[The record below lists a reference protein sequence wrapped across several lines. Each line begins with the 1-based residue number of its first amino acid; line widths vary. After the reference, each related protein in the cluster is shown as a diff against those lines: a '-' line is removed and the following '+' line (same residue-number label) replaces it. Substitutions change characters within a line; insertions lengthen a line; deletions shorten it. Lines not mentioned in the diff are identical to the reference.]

1 MLFILNKSHEVVG
14 SLNSNGDLSRITS
27 YFDDSYVQDLATGA
41 ETFQFSTLADNKESQ
56 HLVVGNFIAFR
67 EQGEFKLFNIIQIE
81 ETHEDTF
88 IKNVYCEMA
97 SVELINE
104 IIRPMKVLN
113 SSLLKFLNTILGQ
126 TEWQLGKMDAGF
138 TQVYDFEI
146 TDYKSV
152 YELIQEYA
160 IGTYGAEISY
170 RVEIEHGK
178 IIGKYIDCYSK
189 RGNENGFRFA
199 YGSNLTSVIRTV
211 DTSNLATAL
220 IPVGNGGIT
229 IRDLDLADKPLGQ
242 DFITNETAYK
252 QWNINGSHIF
262 GVHRE
267 DTDSPQE
274 LIRLARLA
282 LEERANPKIKY
293 EMKVEILDRNVNIG
307 DTVNV
312 VDHEF
317 NPPLYLS
324 ARVNQI
330 TKSRTN
336 PFNDEVVLA
345 NFKELDSNIT
355 SDMRAL
361 ASQLEGYIDSQFPI
375 GGDKI
380 QSDSLTGDHLQ
391 SNTVTGTHII
401 ANAITAD
408 KIDADQ
414 ITGNHIQ
421 ANTISGNH
429 LQANII
435 TGGHIQAETIT
446 GTNIKGDTI
455 TGNHLQGNTIT
466 GNHIQAGSITA
477 GSGIIADGAIGNAH
491 ISDLTADKVTGGTI
505 ETSKVDIAGANS
517 NLLIRGNRLQV
528 FEGQGNDRKE
538 RVSLGDVNNDGSVY
552 GLRVRGADGKTV
564 LMDENGVTSE
574 GITDGSITNE
584 HISDDTKIEGYKLNI
599 NSVVREINGAT
610 ETINGTKIDI
620 EGTNL
625 GVQLSEIVKTQTEQE
640 ESISNNTAKIQAN
653 QNAIKL
659 KVDEQKYTEGMENIN
674 SILEKQSA
682 QIEINKNDITSK
694 VSQSW
699 VQEQGYQ
706 TSSEVQQTVDA
717 LQIKFQ
723 ESGGYNLLYNGDFKR
738 KLESWTQDVPNSF
751 GWSDGLSCKN
761 GRGVYSRGA
770 LQTTKA
776 LRQQNIPLD
785 VNEDTYTLSYW
796 QYTTQDGTDG
806 TTNPFRNIEVAIGYT
821 DGTWSYHSTG
831 QSNFDVWERKVIRI
845 KKPSDKHF
853 LKANVGLWCRDTTKM
868 VYFSQ
873 IVFEEGEIAHQWSP
887 NPNEVHDGIT
897 TIDKDGIKVTS
908 SNSNTHTVMD
918 SSSFRVENNQ
928 GGTVA
933 EFSNNSTIP
942 NLTAGI
948 ITSNEVHAG
957 NVCSKSP
964 KSTDI
969 KFIYVNGSTGND
981 NNNGSQTSP
990 YKTVQRAIDD
1000 INDKQDQSVTIYVYN
1015 SVQGFELKGVSG
1027 TGIITFSLQDS
1038 AVINGYV
1045 ILGGVTN
1052 AIKITNETGSLKA
1065 TLKNGIGIYR
1075 CTNVDIY
1082 GVTFRG
1088 VNGSGNN
1095 ILVQDTS
1102 YCAVNSCD
1110 LGGLSTRLDCAIAV
1124 KASLLWL
1131 HGCRG
1136 SNILDV
1142 VGQYAFSHVMM
1153 ARGGTS
1159 NVPDYSSGLLVNY
1172 DGSGRIQNWTGGTF
1186 TKTPS
1191 SGWNPSY
1198 TPTQKT
1204 STWSFNKIWSDE
1216 TKNGWSDRQELIQ
1229 GYSSSYDTGRW
1240 TGYLQMTDGM
1250 ASIKSTISGS
1260 TNLSGRVY
1268 VQRKTSSGASTGTC
1282 CMYASDGTHIGN
1294 ISMARGAGA
1303 WFTLSSA
1310 IVTKIMNG
1318 AITYF
1323 YLKNDSDNINT
1334 YMKMETLGKI
1344 EITYTK

>member
-1 MLFILNKSHEVVG
+1 MLFILDKSHRVVG
-14 SLNSNGDLSRITS
+14 SLNSDGDLSRITT
-27 YFDDSYVQDLATGA
+27 YFDDKYVQDLGTGA
-41 ETFQFSTLADNKESQ
+41 ETFTFTTMANTEQSQ
-56 HLVVGNFIAFR
+56 YLIAGNFIAFKDD
-67 EQGEFKLFNIIQIE
+67 GEFKLFNIIQIE
-81 ETHEDTF
+81 ESHEDVFT
-88 IKNVYCEMA
+88 KTVYCEMA

-104 IIRPMKVLN
+104 IIRPMNVLN
-113 SSLLKFLNTILGQ
+113 SSLQKFLNTILAD
-126 TEWQLGKMDAGF
+126 TEWQLGKIDVSF

-160 IGTYGAEISY
+160 VGTFGAEISY
-170 RVEIEHGK
+170 RVEIENG
-178 IIGKYIDCYSK
+178 IIMGKYIDCHAQ

-199 YGSNLTSVIRTV
+199 YGSNLTSVIKTV
-211 DTSNLATAL
+211 DMSNLATAL
-220 IPVGNGGIT
+220 IGVGKNGTTFKSVETG
-229 IRDLDLADKPLGQ
+229 DKPLNQ
-242 DFITNETAYK
+242 DFITNEVAYE

-262 GVHRE
+262 GVHKE
-267 DTDSPQE
+267 DTESPQE
-274 LIRLARLA
+274 LLRLTRLA
-282 LEERANPKIKY
+282 LEERANPQIKY
-293 EMKVEILDRNVNIG
+293 EMKVELLGKEVKIG

-317 NPPLYLS
+317 NPPLFLS
-324 ARVNQI
+324 ARVNQL
-330 TKSRTN
+330 TRSKTDPQS
-336 PFNDEVVLA
+336 DEVVLA
-345 NFKELDSNIT
+345 NFRELKSNIT
-355 SDMRAL
+355 DEMRQL
-361 ASQLEGYIDSQFPI
+361 ASQLEGFIDNAFPI

-380 QSDSLTGDHLQ
+380 KDGAINGDKLHNGQ
-391 SNTVTGTHII
+391 IITGTHLS
-401 ANAITAD
+401 ANSITAD
-408 KIDADQ
+408 KISAGSINTNHLQADC
-414 ITGNHIQ
+414 ITADKIQADSINGNHIQ
-421 ANTISGNH
+421 GNTIN
-429 LQANII
+429 
-435 TGGHIQAETIT
+435 
-446 GTNIKGDTI
+446 
-455 TGNHLQGNTIT
+455 GNHLQGNIIT
-466 GNHIQAGSITA
+466 GGHIQAGSITA

-491 ISDLTADKVTGGTI
+491 ISELQADKISGGTI
-505 ETSKVDIAGANS
+505 ETSKVDIAGANG

-528 FEGQGNDRKE
+528 FDGHGNDRKE
-538 RVSLGDVNNDGSVY
+538 RVSLGDVNNDGSIY
-552 GLRVRGADGKTV
+552 GLRVRGKDGVTV
-564 LMDENGVTSE
+564 LLDENGVTGE
-574 GITDGSITNE
+574 GITDGSIKNE
-584 HISDDTKIEGYKLNI
+584 HISGETKIDGYKLNI
-599 NSVVREINGAT
+599 DSVVREINGAT

-625 GVQLSEIVKTQTEQE
+625 GVQLSEIVKTQSEQE
-640 ESISNNTAKIQAN
+640 QSISNNTTKIQAN

-706 TSSEVQQTVDA
+706 TESEVKQTVNA
-717 LQIKFQ
+717 LEVKFT

-738 KLESWTQDVPNSF
+738 KLESWTQDVTNGF

-806 TTNPFRNIEVAIGYT
+806 TTNPFRNIEVSIGYT
-821 DGTWSYHSTG
+821 DGTWSYHSLDSQT
-831 QSNFDVWERKVIRI
+831 NFGIWERKII
-845 KKPSDKHF
+845 KITKPSDKHF
-853 LKANVGLWCRDTTKM
+853 SKANVGLWCRDTTKM

-873 IVFEEGEIAHQWSP
+873 IVFEEGDIAHQWSP
-887 NPNEVHDGIT
+887 NPNEVYDGIT
-897 TIDKDGIKVTS
+897 TIDKDGIKVTASDS
-908 SNSNTHTVMD
+908 STYTIMD
-918 SSSFRVENNQ
+918 SSSFRVENNK

-948 ITSNEVHAG
+948 ISANEVYAG

-964 KSTDI
+964 KSGDI

-981 NNNGSQTSP
+981 NNNGTQSSP

-1015 SVQGFELKGVSG
+1015 SVSGFELKGVSG

-1038 AVINGYV
+1038 AVINGYI

-1065 TLKNGIGIYR
+1065 TLKNGISIYR
-1075 CTNVDIY
+1075 CVNVDIY

-1088 VNGSGNN
+1088 TNAQGNN
-1095 ILVQDTS
+1095 ILVQDTN

-1110 LGGLSTRLDCAIAV
+1110 LGGLSTRLDCAIQV
-1124 KASLLWL
+1124 RASLLWL

-1142 VGQYAFSHVMM
+1142 VGQHAFSHVMM
-1153 ARGGTS
+1153 ARAGTS
-1159 NVPDYSSGLLVNY
+1159 NVPDYSNGLLINY
-1172 DGSGRIQNWTGGTF
+1172 DGSGRIQNWTGGNF

-1250 ASIKSTISGS
+1250 ASIKNAISGS

-1268 VQRKTSSGASTGTC
+1268 VQRKTSSGAGTGTC
-1282 CMYASDGTHIGN
+1282 CMYASDGTHIAN

-1310 IVTKIMNG
+1310 VVAKIMSG
-1318 AITYF
+1318 TITYF
-1323 YLKNDSDNINT
+1323 YLKNDADNINT